1 MTMLAG
7 VVMLALMVVVAFY
20 LDRDID
26 RDDPIHDP
34 RLHRLDR

>member
-7 VVMLALMVVVAFY
+7 VVMLAVMVAVAFY

-26 RDDPIHDP
+26 HDESIHDS

>member
-1 MTMLAG
+1 MLAG
-7 VVMLALMVVVAFY
+7 VLMLAVMVAVAFY

-26 RDDPIHDP
+26 HDDSIHDA